1 MTEYID
7 THTHLFVQEFDDDR
21 DAAVERAIEAGVR
34 RLCLPSID
42 ASSIEPIMAM
52 CDRHPGVCYPMIGLH
67 PTDVADDYRLQL
79 RQMHSLL
86 KESNR
91 FIAIGEVGLDFYWD
105 DTRKEQQIEAFETQI
120 QWAVSTGLPL
130 VIHSRS
136 AFESLRDIMEK
147 HRGEQLTGIFHC
159 FSGTPDE
166 ARTLLGFPGFMLGIG
181 GTLTY
186 KKSLLPQTLA
196 EAVPLDRIVLE
207 TDSPY
212 LAPVPK
218 RGRRNESAYIPHIAN
233 HLAGIYNCSVEHI
246 AHTTTANALKIFT
259 KIKQL

>member
-1 MTEYID
+1 MTNYID

-21 DAAVERAIEAGVR
+21 DAAVERAIEAGVS

-52 CDRHPGVCYPMIGLH
+52 CDRYPGVCYPMIGLH

-79 RQMHSLL
+79 QQMHSLL
-86 KESNR
+86 ESSNR

-120 QWAVSTGLPL
+120 QWAASTGLPL

-136 AFESLRDIMEK
+136 AFESICDIMEK
-147 HRGEQLTGIFHC
+147 HRGKQLTGIFHC
-159 FSGTPDE
+159 FSGSADE
-166 ARTLLGFPGFMLGIG
+166 ARALLGFPGFMLGIG

-186 KKSLLPQTLA
+186 KKSPLPQTLA
-196 EAVPLDRIVLE
+196 EAVPLERIVLE

-218 RGRRNESAYIPHIAN
+218 RGGRNESAYIPHIAA
-233 HLAGIYNCSVEHI
+233 HLAGIYNCSVEQI

-259 KIKQL
+259 KIK